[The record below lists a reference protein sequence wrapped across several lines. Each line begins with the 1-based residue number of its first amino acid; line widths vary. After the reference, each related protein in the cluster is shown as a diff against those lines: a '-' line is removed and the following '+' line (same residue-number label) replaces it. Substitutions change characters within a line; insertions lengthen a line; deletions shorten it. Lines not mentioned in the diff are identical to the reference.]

1 MPLCRPDIIQK
12 NMLTAYNRIV
22 LLCSMFL
29 LLSTYNSTGQSFY
42 NGNANTGFG
51 GLIGTSSLSIIETGN
66 TVSCVLITT
75 ATSFDD
81 VLVMYIDSKT
91 GGFSNTAGFT
101 DEADPLR
108 AAVSGQAFGSSNNQS
123 AVNFD
128 PGFDADYAI
137 AFTPNSPIESGALYK
152 LNTAGN
158 HQLVADIGL
167 APKNNTIS
175 NSYTFYFDKTAIGLS
190 SINNFK
196 FVITYLSY
204 KTATRSDEAYGNGIA
219 PGNIQAPA
227 AASFT
232 YSLSY
237 PTSVLPI
244 RFNAF
249 TLKTQEKNISLKWE
263 IEQTGD
269 LQKFIVERSKNGVSY
284 QPITEITGSF
294 NQNNYFFID
303 KNPIPGN
310 NYYRIRAVEV
320 FGQNK
325 LSDVRLSIFKQID
338 NSVFIY
344 NNPVSG
350 DLIFSTASLP
360 KGQWNAAVT
369 NSSGQQITTKV
380 FEKNDRIL
388 RINMPLKAGLSR
400 GIYYL
405 VLTNSY
411 QFFKQNFMIQ

>member
-1 MPLCRPDIIQK
+1 MPLCLQDIMQK
-12 NMLTAYNRIV
+12 TMLAAYNRVV

-29 LLSTYNSTGQSFY
+29 LFSAYNSTGQSFY

-51 GLIGTSSLSIIETGN
+51 GLIGTSSLSITETGN

-108 AAVSGQAFGSSNNQS
+108 AAISGQAFGSSNNQS

-137 AFTPNSPIESGALYK
+137 AFTPNSPIESGAVYK

-158 HQLVADIGL
+158 HQLIADIGL
-167 APKNNTIS
+167 TPKNNTIS

-190 SINNFK
+190 SINNFR

-204 KTATRSDEAYGNGIA
+204 KTAARSDEAYGNGIA
-219 PGNIQAPA
+219 SGNVQAPA
-227 AASFT
+227 AISFT
-232 YSLSY
+232 YALSY

-244 RFNAF
+244 RFRDF
-249 TLKTQEKNISLKWE
+249 SLKTLEKNVNLKWE

-269 LQKFIVERSKNGVSY
+269 LQKFIIERSKNGVSY
-284 QPITEITGSF
+284 LPIAEITGNF
-294 NQNNYFFID
+294 NQNNYSFTD
-303 KNPIPGN
+303 ENPIPGN
-310 NYYRIRAVEV
+310 NHYRIRAVEI

-325 LSDVRLSIFKQID
+325 LSDIRLSIFKRID

-344 NNPVSG
+344 NNPVSTE
-350 DLIFSTASLP
+350 LVFSTASLP
-360 KGQWNAAVT
+360 RGQWNAVVT

-380 FEKNDRIL
+380 FEKTDRIL
-388 RINMPLKAGLSR
+388 RINIPLKGGLSR

-405 VLTNSY
+405 VLTNRY
-411 QFFKQNFMIQ
+411 QFFKENFMIQ